1 MIENSPLS
9 PAFAEAFCPFG
20 RVTSTV
26 EPASAVP
33 VMAVAPALTAFTV
46 GATGG
51 VVSGTVTD
59 VAPDLLPAASVAV
72 TDTVLPSS
80 NPLTG
85 TLKFPSWSA
94 FADTVEPFGR
104 VTSTVEPGSA
114 VPVTAVEAAVTGFT
128 FGAAGGVV
136 SAGFASTLISFQPT
150 GLVYLSSLMFETTLA
165 LPGWICSFISR
176 TIVSKKPSV
185 EYDLTTAFDSSF
197 EVHAPGIESRLIA
210 TTLLAL
216 PALG

>member
-1 MIENSPLS
+1 MIENSPFS

-33 VMAVAPALTAFTV
+33 VMAVAPALTGFTLGAF
-46 GATGG
+46 G
-51 VVSGTVTD
+51 
-59 VAPDLLPAASVAV
+59 AV
-72 TDTVLPSS
+72 T
-80 NPLTG
+80 
-85 TLKFPSWSA
+85 
-94 FADTVEPFGR
+94 
-104 VTSTVEPGSA
+104 
-114 VPVTAVEAAVTGFT
+114 
-128 FGAAGGVV
+128 

-197 EVHAPGIESRLIA
+197 EVHSPGIESRLIA